1 MGKIIFPTEMAQ
13 CHLYMN
19 DNLRSV
25 NNTVFITFILYI
37 QATLNKVLLGTIFV
51 CSCTK
56 NLFFF
61 FFLINCIQYIW
72 FLLLFGSYQEKH
84 FEPHFLSSPTKI
96 EQRKANRI
104 LVTVLSHMFY
114 NIMHA
119 SVSQSKGMW
128 YVSFHLT
135 RVHSRWKF
143 YFVKFSNI

>member
-37 QATLNKVLLGTIFV
+37 QATLNKVLLGTIFL

-61 FFLINCIQYIW
+61 FFNKLYSVYLILTIVWVISGKAFRATYFYHPLRKLSKERQIEYLSQFWATCFIISCMHQSVNPKECDM
-72 FLLLFGSYQEKH
+72 FH
-84 FEPHFLSSPTKI
+84 FT
-96 EQRKANRI
+96 
-104 LVTVLSHMFY
+104 
-114 NIMHA
+114 
-119 SVSQSKGMW
+119 
-128 YVSFHLT
+128 
-135 RVHSRWKF
+135 
-143 YFVKFSNI
+143 

>member
-37 QATLNKVLLGTIFV
+37 QATLNKVLLGTIFL

-61 FFLINCIQYIW
+61 FFFKLYI
-72 FLLLFGSYQEKH
+72 FSIFDSYYCLGHIRKSISSHIFYHPLRKLSKERQIEYLSQFWATCFIISCMHQSVNPKECDMFH
-84 FEPHFLSSPTKI
+84 FT
-96 EQRKANRI
+96 
-104 LVTVLSHMFY
+104 
-114 NIMHA
+114 
-119 SVSQSKGMW
+119 
-128 YVSFHLT
+128 
-135 RVHSRWKF
+135 
-143 YFVKFSNI
+143 

>member
-37 QATLNKVLLGTIFV
+37 QATLNKVLLGTIFL

-56 NLFFF
+56 NLFFFF

-72 FLLLFGSYQEKH
+72 FLLLFGSYQVRKSISSHIFYHPLRKLSKERRIEYLSQFWATCFIISCMQQSVNPKECDMFH
-84 FEPHFLSSPTKI
+84 FT
-96 EQRKANRI
+96 
-104 LVTVLSHMFY
+104 
-114 NIMHA
+114 
-119 SVSQSKGMW
+119 
-128 YVSFHLT
+128 
-135 RVHSRWKF
+135 
-143 YFVKFSNI
+143 